1 MRENYG
7 EKTTTRTHGKEKNMW
22 MMILIFALLCVFVTA
37 FFVLLSES
45 ETFKEIDK
53 KIARKIRGKE
63 NE

>member
-1 MRENYG
+1 MLNL
-7 EKTTTRTHGKEKNMW
+7 W
-22 MMILIFALLCVFVTA
+22 MMILIFVFALLCVFVTA

-45 ETFKEIDK
+45 ETMHEIDK